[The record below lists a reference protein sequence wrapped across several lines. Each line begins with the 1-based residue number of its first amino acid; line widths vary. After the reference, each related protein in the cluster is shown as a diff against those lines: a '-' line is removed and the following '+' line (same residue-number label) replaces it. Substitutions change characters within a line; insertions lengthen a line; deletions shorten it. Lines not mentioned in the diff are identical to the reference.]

1 VNPKLAVYGLL
12 LTCLWP
18 GAVSA
23 ATAAQPDVPMRVSPW
38 LSDSM
43 DSKTCPI
50 VHIYLAGT
58 RSVDAGAVE
67 AAVEAGS
74 VAAGSAEA
82 GPAGAAAA
90 LATVWRNRDDE
101 TSALEAWPALHL
113 SVGGRP
119 YALRREGA
127 HSDVETPG
135 LERQRGQTLHWSDTG
150 EKISAELR
158 LGAPSLSVEQDG
170 RWVPVPAAQALQ
182 ARADGASSMTRWTG
196 RLTVELRGQRWQR
209 EVEVESL
216 CGP

>member
-67 AAVEAGS
+67 A
-74 VAAGSAEA
+74 
-82 GPAGAAAA
+82 GPAGGAAA

-113 SVGGRP
+113 SLGGRP

-127 HSDVETPG
+127 YSDVETLG

-170 RWVPVPAAQALQ
+170 RWVLVPAAQALQ

>member
-1 VNPKLAVYGLL
+1 MNPKLAVYGLL
-12 LTCLWP
+12 LSCLWP
-18 GAVSA
+18 GAVPA

-50 VHIYLAGT
+50 VHVYLAGA
-58 RSVDAGAVE
+58 RSI
-67 AAVEAGS
+67 EAGS
-74 VAAGSAEA
+74 VEGGSAE
-82 GPAGAAAA
+82 GAAA

-113 SVGGRP
+113 SVAGRP

-127 HSDVETPG
+127 HSDIETLS
-135 LERQRGQTLHWSDTG
+135 LERQRTQTLRWSDPG

-158 LGAPSLSVEQDG
+158 LGPPTLSIEQDG
-170 RWVPVPAAQALQ
+170 RWVRMPAAQALQ
-182 ARADGASSMTRWTG
+182 ARTDGASSMTRWTG
-196 RLTVELRGQRWQR
+196 RLTIDLRGQRWQR